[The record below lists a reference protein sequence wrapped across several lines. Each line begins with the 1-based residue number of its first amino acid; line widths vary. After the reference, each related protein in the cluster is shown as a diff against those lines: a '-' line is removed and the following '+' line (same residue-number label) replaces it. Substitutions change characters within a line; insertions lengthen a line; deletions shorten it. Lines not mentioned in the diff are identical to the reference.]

1 MKPMKFTIDKFIAI
15 SNSDLIEKIISQ
27 LNKDFNLSG
36 NDFELE
42 TNLSP
47 QQLIESLGSFV
58 RYSLEKN
65 VEGLMNLLYRIDV
78 PESEIREAF
87 KEINQL
93 DEKLV
98 YFILS
103 KEYFKIYF
111 RNRN

>member
-1 MKPMKFTIDKFIAI
+1 MKPIQFSIDKFITT
-15 SNSDLIEKIISQ
+15 SNRDLIEKIISQ
-27 LNKDFNLSG
+27 LNKDLNLSG
-36 NDFELE
+36 NDFELQIS
-42 TNLSP
+42 LSSK
-47 QQLIESLGSFV
+47 QLIESLGSFV

-65 VEGLMNLLYRIDV
+65 VEGLMNLLYRVDV

-98 YFILS
+98 YYILS
-103 KEYFKIYF
+103 KEYFKIYL

>member
-1 MKPMKFTIDKFIAI
+1 MKPVQFSIDEFIAI
-15 SNSDLIEKIISQ
+15 NNLDLIEKIISQ

-42 TNLSP
+42 TDLSP
-47 QQLIESLGSFV
+47 QQLIESLGNFV
-58 RYSLEKN
+58 RDSLEKN

-78 PESEIREAF
+78 PESEMREAF

-98 YFILS
+98 YIILS

>member
-1 MKPMKFTIDKFIAI
+1 MKSLQFSIDKFRTIK
-15 SNSDLIEKIISQ
+15 NLDLIEKIISQ
-27 LNKDFNLSG
+27 LNKDFILSG
-36 NDFELE
+36 NDFELK
-42 TNLSP
+42 TGLSP
-47 QQLIESLGSFV
+47 QQLIESLGNFV

-78 PESEIREAF
+78 PESEIRKAF

-98 YFILS
+98 YFILR